1 MDKQLGIFDKPA
13 APPQLIELTGM
24 EWEQAKNGDWIAQG
38 RRGRFCLWEEGR
50 KWRGRY
56 LSRADIF
63 WFDLPRG
70 LSLEQ
75 LKKMCENNCYWE
87 R

>member
-1 MDKQLGIFDKPA
+1 MTDKQIGMFDTFSSIPAKP
-13 APPQLIELTGM
+13 LTGM
-24 EWEQAKNGDWIAQG
+24 QWVQDKDGDWIAQG
-38 RRGRFCLWEEGR
+38 KRGRFVLWKEGR

-75 LKKMCENNCYWE
+75 LKTMCESNRYWE
-87 R
+87 K